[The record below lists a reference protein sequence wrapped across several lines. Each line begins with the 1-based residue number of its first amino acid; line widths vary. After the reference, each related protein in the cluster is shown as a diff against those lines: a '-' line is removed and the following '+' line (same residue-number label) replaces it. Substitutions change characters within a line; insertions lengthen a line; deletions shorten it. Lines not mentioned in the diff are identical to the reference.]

1 MCQLLALLGLIKL
14 LYDRLKEDKARRARP
29 FTICKLTRQDVQN
42 DSTIEGNSQR
52 VDQAQTIGPP
62 GS

>member
-14 LYDRLKEDKARRARP
+14 MHDRLKEDKSHRARP
-29 FTICKLTRQDVQN
+29 FTICKPTRQDVQN
-42 DSTIEGNSQR
+42 DSSIKGYSQR
-52 VDQAQTIGPP
+52 VDQAQAIGSS